1 MIRKDPRIIHLM
13 YIIKDFNSF
22 SEGIRYVEKYNNKLK
37 DYEYELHKLNYQTA
51 YMYILNNKIE
61 IHKKSENKFEVLI
74 NFNNFQSIAEKRRLT
89 KFMMIDRI
97 PFFESL
103 VYFKG
108 HRVYFRFDDLFYS
121 YRKRTDIVKLTFMK
135 KTEKY
140 YLALPELE
148 KREIPEKEYG
158 FPVIP
163 DLLYLYKIDYKKV
176 SEIIAQYKTK
186 WKIMPYH
193 LKIKF
198 KNRKTEY
205 AIFKML
211 INKGIMKYD
220 KSTKIDEY
228 TLKRLRIENYSI
240 DLHKFEFSNVII
252 ANNKRL
258 RGNDFPLFKE
268 IILQDFDYDNVNQ
281 ILLKFITPSNEVYL
295 CGVDYGNNLWC
306 VRLPEFMLKYR
317 IKSVYKVL
325 YDLDENTK
333 VFEF

>member
-1 MIRKDPRIIHLM
+1 MIKKDSRIIRLM
-13 YIIKDFNSF
+13 YILKDFDSF
-22 SEGIRYVEKYNNKLK
+22 STEIRYVEKYNTHFK
-37 DYEYELHKLNYQTA
+37 DYEYELHKLNNQTA
-51 YMYILNNKIE
+51 YMYIMHNKIE
-61 IHKKSENKFEVLI
+61 INKINANKFEVLI
-74 NFNNFQSIAEKRRLT
+74 NFNNFQTFAERRRLT
-89 KFMMIDRI
+89 KFMMKDNT
-97 PFFESL
+97 PFFEGL
-103 VYFKG
+103 IYFVGRKIYFKFG
-108 HRVYFRFDDLFYS
+108 DFEYN
-121 YRKRTDIVKLTFMK
+121 YRNRIGITKLTYVK
-135 KTEKY
+135 KTYKY
-140 YLALPELE
+140 YLALPNLE

-158 FPVIP
+158 FPIIP
-163 DLLYLYKIDYKKV
+163 DLLYLQKINDKKV
-176 SEIIAQYKTK
+176 SDIIAQYKNK

-325 YDLDENTK
+325 YDLNENTK